1 MASLFKTSWSK
12 VIRSMSIHLAALM
25 LAVLG
30 GCQGGSNDQ
39 PEAAAGIFQAGG
51 VSGLNYRTATISGTT
66 DAAGTFRYL
75 PGETV
80 TFSVGSVVLGS
91 APGARAITPFTLS
104 GMTPPTTERALRRE
118 LDRARRAATPLVR
131 AMNIGRF
138 LLALDADHDPADG
151 ISLESQVE
159 SMTNASIDFGLD
171 LDQFAGSLQRLA
183 PNLTREIPNWFPLA
197 HLYKAIGVPVPIHA
211 PIQALT
217 MHQLGDVVTG
227 VHATTFTFGPN
238 GFRTSVGEDTNGD
251 GTLESLE
258 SWTYDTFGRITSYR
272 DESFSRPGF
281 IGSISTFTYEHDLLG
296 TLTAVR
302 IATDDDADQEL
313 DSVYLDEYE
322 ADAFGFT
329 TSSSESVNE
338 ELPGVS
344 GGRGTTQFGYDARY
358 NLTSRADQWDA
369 DRDGVPERTA
379 ISMASYDVRDRKLS
393 GRDEIDNDADGAADA
408 LYAETIEYDD
418 VRRAMRDITEA
429 DVDANGIADAL
440 YMRSIS
446 FDHSGN
452 ALSDLFE
459 EDALADGVVNR
470 RELTE
475 VSYDGDG
482 RILRR
487 DVTSDLTGTG
497 LVTTTVSELS
507 SFDDIGNL
515 LTFTVERYYIDEPLP
530 SSRELETRSY
540 GAGGE
545 WLGSSW
551 GVTYPNSPC
560 FPLNPPCFSPN
571 PHLPSSRR
579 SVSVI
584 NQEFPD
590 GVLLLAQEYLEN

>member
-1 MASLFKTSWSK
+1 
-12 VIRSMSIHLAALM
+12 
-25 LAVLG
+25 
-30 GCQGGSNDQ
+30 
-39 PEAAAGIFQAGG
+39 
-51 VSGLNYRTATISGTT
+51 
-66 DAAGTFRYL
+66 
-75 PGETV
+75 
-80 TFSVGSVVLGS
+80 
-91 APGARAITPFTLS
+91 
-104 GMTPPTTERALRRE
+104 
-118 LDRARRAATPLVR
+118 
-131 AMNIGRF
+131 
-138 LLALDADHDPADG
+138 
-151 ISLESQVE
+151 
-159 SMTNASIDFGLD
+159 
-171 LDQFAGSLQRLA
+171 
-183 PNLTREIPNWFPLA
+183 
-197 HLYKAIGVPVPIHA
+197 
-211 PIQALT
+211 

-272 DESFSRPGF
+272 DESFPRPGF
-281 IGSISTFTYEHDLLG
+281 IGSISTFTYEHD
-296 TLTAVR
+296 
-302 IATDDDADQEL
+302 
-313 DSVYLDEYE
+313 
-322 ADAFGFT
+322 
-329 TSSSESVNE
+329 
-338 ELPGVS
+338 
-344 GGRGTTQFGYDARY
+344 
-358 NLTSRADQWDA
+358 
-369 DRDGVPERTA
+369 
-379 ISMASYDVRDRKLS
+379 
-393 GRDEIDNDADGAADA
+393 
-408 LYAETIEYDD
+408 
-418 VRRAMRDITEA
+418 
-429 DVDANGIADAL
+429 
-440 YMRSIS
+440 
-446 FDHSGN
+446 
-452 ALSDLFE
+452 
-459 EDALADGVVNR
+459 NR